1 MKNLKSTLL
10 IALPVVLIAGAIG
23 FFGFRYFAGA
33 GMAPMNM
40 ADATTYESGPFR
52 VTVDI
57 NPEAPQVGNNQF
69 MVEVADARGNPISGA
84 SIKAYGE
91 MPAMGAMASMRAP
104 ADLDEVEPGLYAGP
118 LNLEMRGEWPLSLY
132 IQKDGIGETRLG
144 FDMATGRQGL
154 SITSGGTP
162 VAGSMSQ
169 KDGMGGDQ
177 MANQSPEK
185 NDRGFYTVG
194 KYQVKVEVLGSGGMV
209 PGDAMSGDKMEPGA
223 MSNDGAMMQDDG
235 MRGEDTMMADQ
246 GMSGG
251 DRMMQDGAMSG
262 EKSMQQGDAM
272 SPAMSDRGDKIKKD
286 RMDKDGG
293 DRMMQD
299 NAMSNGLS
307 GKGMRQG
314 DSMPADGGGA
324 MSDSM
329 SDTGGV
335 MQEDGMA
342 MDSGDGMSGETP
354 EAMEAMKKG
363 TAMMAGRNLLQVTVL
378 DENDQPINGATVRV
392 AAQRE
397 LNQGM
402 QDQGAMM
409 DQEASSGGNRS
420 MQDDAM
426 NDGDSMMR
434 DESKR
439 GGDRMMQDDAMSD
452 GKSMQQGESM
462 SPNMSDRGDRM
473 EKDGMAMD
481 GGDSMR
487 ADDAM
492 MQDDAMSKGMSGKGM
507 QGRRNSE
514 VVQLE
519 AGGNGVYRGVL
530 DVPGEGDFVL
540 AVDVSTE
547 EQGHGDLVLAF
558 TTGEYGLRAATA
570 TPEGIAYYTC
580 SMHPSVKEAG
590 PGQCPICSMDLT
602 SVTNEQVQS
611 GVVTVDAKRRQLI
624 GVETGQAEMREVTKT
639 IRAVGQVDYDERR
652 ISNVSLKFDAWIGE
666 LKADYVGTRVEKG
679 QVLFTVYSPELL
691 SAQQEYLETRQRL
704 ASRGPDDSLVRAARK
719 RLMLWDISP
728 NQVRAIER
736 RGEAFEYLP
745 IFAPKSGTVVEK
757 MIVDG
762 SHMKTGDMLLRIA
775 DLSTVWID
783 AEVYE
788 ADLPLIDKGM
798 TAEVS
803 LPYGPDQQYRANVD
817 YIYPYLEGKT
827 RTARIR
833 LVLDN
838 PDGALKPDMYAE
850 VKLQANLGRRL
861 MVPEG
866 AVLVAGES
874 RVVFKDMG
882 EDGKLKPVRVK
893 TGQRV
898 DGWVEINQ
906 GLEPGDDVITSGNF
920 LIAAE
925 AKLKTGIE
933 QW

>member
-1 MKNLKSTLL
+1 MKILKSALL
-10 IALPVVLIAGAIG
+10 IALPVVVIAGAIG

-57 NPEAPQVGNNQF
+57 NPEAPQVGDNQF
-69 MVEVADARGNPISGA
+69 MVKVADAQGSPITGA

-132 IQKDGIGETRLG
+132 IQKNGVGETRLG
-144 FDMATGRQGL
+144 FDMATGREGL

-177 MANQSPEK
+177 MAGQAPEK
-185 NDRGFYTVG
+185 NDLGFYTVG
-194 KYQVKVEVLGSGGMV
+194 KYQVKVEVLGSGSMV
-209 PGDAMSGDKMEPGA
+209 PSDAMSGDKMGPGA
-223 MSNDGAMMQDDG
+223 MSKDGAMMQDDG

-246 GMSGG
+246 GMSG
-251 DRMMQDGAMSG
+251 
-262 EKSMQQGDAM
+262 E
-272 SPAMSDRGDKIKKD
+272 
-286 RMDKDGG
+286 
-293 DRMMQD
+293 
-299 NAMSNGLS
+299 
-307 GKGMRQG
+307 KGMRQG
-314 DSMPADGGGA
+314 DSMSVDGA
-324 MSDSM
+324 DSM
-329 SDTGGV
+329 SDTGGM

-342 MDSGDGMSGETP
+342 MDSGDGMSGDTP

-378 DENDQPINGATVRV
+378 DENEAPVNGATVRV
-392 AAQRE
+392 AAQLE
-397 LNQGM
+397 KGAGM

-409 DQEASSGGNRS
+409 DNEASSGGNRM

-434 DESKR
+434 DKSKQA
-439 GGDRMMQDDAMSD
+439 GDRKMQDGAMSG
-452 GKSMQQGESM
+452 GKSMQKGEATMADQGM
-462 SPNMSDRGDRM
+462 SGS
-473 EKDGMAMD
+473 
-481 GGDSMR
+481 DSMMR
-487 ADDAM
+487 
-492 MQDDAMSKGMSGKGM
+492 DDAMSKGMSGKGM
-507 QGRRNSE
+507 QSKRNSE
-514 VVQLE
+514 VAQLE
-519 AGGNGVYRGVL
+519 AGGDGVYRGVL
-530 DVPGEGDFVL
+530 KLPTEGDYVL

-580 SMHPSVKEAG
+580 SMHTSVRKSE
-590 PGQCPICSMDLT
+590 PGQCPICSMDLVP
-602 SVTNEQVQS
+602 VTNEQVQS
-611 GVVTVDAKRRQLI
+611 GVVTVDARRRQLI
-624 GVETGQAEMREVTKT
+624 GVKTGKAQMRDVTKT

-652 ISNVSLKFDAWIGE
+652 MSNISLKFDAWIGE

-728 NQVRAIER
+728 AQVRAIER
-736 RGEAFEYLP
+736 RGEAYEYLP
-745 IFAPKSGTVVEK
+745 IHAPKSGTVVEK
-757 MIVDG
+757 MIDAG
-762 SHMKTGDMLLRIA
+762 SHMKTGEALLRIA

-788 ADLPLIDKGM
+788 ADLPLIEEGM
-798 TAEVS
+798 TAEVT
-803 LPYGPDQQYRANVD
+803 LPYGPGQRYPARVD

-838 PDGALKPDMYAE
+838 PSGALKPDMYAE
-850 VKLQANLGRRL
+850 VKLRAELGRRL

-874 RVVFKDMG
+874 RVVFKDLG

-898 DGWVEINQ
+898 DGWVEIRQ
-906 GLEPGDDVITSGNF
+906 GLDPGDDVITSGNF

>member
-1 MKNLKSTLL
+1 MNNLKSTLL
-10 IALPVVLIAGAIG
+10 IALPVVVIAGAIG
-23 FFGFRYFAGA
+23 FFGFRYFADA
-33 GMAPMNM
+33 GMTSMNM

-57 NPEAPQVGNNQF
+57 NPKAPQVGDNQF
-69 MVEVADARGNPISGA
+69 MVKVADTQREPVTGA

-132 IQKDGIGETRLG
+132 IQKDDVGETRLG

-169 KDGMGGDQ
+169 KDGMSGDK
-177 MANQSPEK
+177 MAAGQSPEK

-194 KYQVKVEVLGSGGMV
+194 KYQVKVEVLGSGSMV
-209 PGDAMSGDKMEPGA
+209 PSDAMSRDRMDPGA
-223 MSNDGAMMQDDG
+223 MSKDGAMMRDDG
-235 MRGEDTMMADQ
+235 MRGEDTMMADK
-246 GMSGG
+246 GMSGD
-251 DRMMQDGAMSG
+251 DRMMQDDGMSG
-262 EKSMQQGDAM
+262 E
-272 SPAMSDRGDKIKKD
+272 
-286 RMDKDGG
+286 
-293 DRMMQD
+293 
-299 NAMSNGLS
+299 
-307 GKGMRQG
+307 KGMRQG

-324 MSDSM
+324 MSD
-329 SDTGGV
+329 TGGM

-342 MDSGDGMSGETP
+342 MDSGDGMSGDTP
-354 EAMEAMKKG
+354 GTMEAMKKG

-378 DENDQPINGATVRV
+378 DENDQPVNGATVRV

-402 QDQGAMM
+402 QDKGAM
-409 DQEASSGGNRS
+409 SGEMS
-420 MQDDAM
+420 MQQGDAM
-426 NDGDSMMR
+426 SSNMSDRGEKMEKNSMAMDGG
-434 DESKR
+434 E
-439 GGDRMMQDDAMSD
+439 RMMQDDAMAG
-452 GKSMQQGESM
+452 GKSMQKGNAMMADQGM
-462 SPNMSDRGDRM
+462 SGS
-473 EKDGMAMD
+473 
-481 GGDSMR
+481 DSMMR
-487 ADDAM
+487 
-492 MQDDAMSKGMSGKGM
+492 DDAMSKGMPGKGM
-507 QGRRNSE
+507 QGQRNSE

-519 AGGNGVYRGVL
+519 AGGDGVYRGVL
-530 DVPGEGDFVL
+530 DVPDEGDFVL

-547 EQGHGDLVLAF
+547 EQGHADLVLAF

-570 TPEGIAYYTC
+570 TAEGISHYTC

-590 PGQCPICSMDLT
+590 PGQCPICSMDLQP
-602 SVTNEQVQS
+602 VTNEQIQS
-611 GVVTVDAKRRQLI
+611 GVVTIDARRRQLI
-624 GVETGQAEMREVTKT
+624 GVETGKAQMREVTRT

-652 ISNVSLKFDAWIGE
+652 MSNISLKFDAWIGE

-728 NQVRAIER
+728 AQVRAIER

-745 IFAPKSGTVVEK
+745 IHAPKSGTVVEK
-757 MIVDG
+757 MINEG

-775 DLSTVWID
+775 DLSTVWVD

-788 ADLPLIDKGM
+788 ADLPLIEKGM
-798 TAEVS
+798 TAEIN
-803 LPYGPDQQYRANVD
+803 LPYGPDQQYQARVD
-817 YIYPYLEGKT
+817 YIYPYLDDRT

-850 VKLQANLGRRL
+850 VKLQADLGRRL

-874 RVVFKDMG
+874 RVVFKDLG

-898 DGWVEINQ
+898 DGWVEIRQ
-906 GLEPGDDVITSGNF
+906 GLDPGDDVITSGNF

>member
-1 MKNLKSTLL
+1 MKNLKFTLL
-10 IALPVVLIAGAIG
+10 IALPVVLIAGAVG
-23 FFGFRYFAGA
+23 FFGFRYVAGA

-57 NPEAPQVGNNQF
+57 NPEAPQVGDNQF
-69 MVEVADARGNPISGA
+69 MVKVADAQGNPITGA

-132 IQKDGIGETRLG
+132 IQKDGVGETRLG

-177 MANQSPEK
+177 MAASQSPEK

-194 KYQVKVEVLGSGGMV
+194 QYQVKVEVLGSGGMV

-223 MSNDGAMMQDDG
+223 RSKDGAIMRDDG
-235 MRGEDTMMADQ
+235 MRGEDTMMADS
-246 GMSGG
+246 GMSGD
-251 DRMMQDGAMSG
+251 DRMMRDDAMSG
-262 EKSMQQGDAM
+262 EKSMRQRESM
-272 SPAMSDRGDKIKKD
+272 SPTMSDRDDQIEKD
-286 RMDKDGG
+286 RM
-293 DRMMQD
+293 
-299 NAMSNGLS
+299 
-307 GKGMRQG
+307 
-314 DSMPADGGGA
+314 
-324 MSDSM
+324 
-329 SDTGGV
+329 
-335 MQEDGMA
+335 A
-342 MDSGDGMSGETP
+342 MDGDDGMSGDTP

-378 DENDQPINGATVRV
+378 DENDRPVNGATVRV
-392 AAQRE
+392 AAQLE
-397 LNQGM
+397 KGAGM

-409 DQEASSGGNRS
+409 GNEASS
-420 MQDDAM
+420 
-426 NDGDSMMR
+426 
-434 DESKR
+434 
-439 GGDRMMQDDAMSD
+439 GDRMMQDDAMS
-452 GKSMQQGESM
+452 SNV
-462 SPNMSDRGDRM
+462 PDRGDKM
-473 EKDGMAMD
+473 EKDRMAMD
-481 GGDSMR
+481 GGDRMR
-487 ADDAM
+487 GDDAM
-492 MQDDAMSKGMSGKGM
+492 MANQGMSGSDSMMRDDAMSKGMSGKGM
-507 QGRRNSE
+507 QGQRNSE

-519 AGGNGVYRGVL
+519 AGGDGVYRGVL
-530 DVPGEGDFVL
+530 ELPTEGDYVL
-540 AVDVSTE
+540 AVDVTTE

-580 SMHPSVKEAG
+580 SMHTSVRKSE
-590 PGQCPICSMDLT
+590 PGQCPICSMDLVP
-602 SVTNEQVQS
+602 VTNEQVQS
-611 GVVTVDAKRRQLI
+611 GVVTVDARRRQLI
-624 GVETGQAEMREVTKT
+624 GVRTGKAQMREVSKT

-652 ISNVSLKFDAWIGE
+652 ISNISLKFDAWIGE

-691 SAQQEYLETRQRL
+691 SAQQEYLEARQRL

-728 NQVRAIER
+728 AQVRAIER
-736 RGEAFEYLP
+736 RGEAYEYLP
-745 IFAPKSGTVVEK
+745 IHAPKSGTVVEK
-757 MIVDG
+757 MINEG

-798 TAEVS
+798 TAEVN
-803 LPYGPDQQYRANVD
+803 LPYGPDKQYRAKVD

-838 PDGALKPDMYAE
+838 PNGALKPDMYAE
-850 VKLQANLGRRL
+850 VKLQADLGRRL

-874 RVVFKDMG
+874 RVVFKDLG

-898 DGWVEINQ
+898 DGWVEIRQ
-906 GLEPGDDVITSGNF
+906 GLDPGDDVITSGNF